1 MGIRVAAHIVTAL
14 LAVVLWSEAL
24 YQAGDSV
31 LFAWER
37 STEGTQAE
45 SYDVVAVWEGA
56 SGIRQ
61 EFPIGATE
69 NLQMIV
75 QRPRVG
81 FFHFKVRA
89 KNDQGEVSPWAL
101 STDPEKA
108 KVDGVPRG
116 WRVYFELTAPP
127 SGGIS

>member
-24 YQAGDSV
+24 YQAGDSA
-31 LFAWER
+31 LFAWDR
-37 STEGTQAE
+37 ATEGTQPE
-45 SYDVVAVWEGA
+45 TYEVVAVWEGS

-61 EFPIGATE
+61 DFPIGATE
-69 NLQMIV
+69 NLQMLV

-89 KNDQGEVSPWAL
+89 KNAEGEVSPWAL
-101 STDPEKA
+101 STDPA
-108 KVDGVPRG
+108 
-116 WRVYFELTAPP
+116 
-127 SGGIS
+127 